1 MTNMEQMDYKNPRAV
16 RINQIYI
23 IKEYLCDVEVHSSK
37 STLMDRSSGAT
48 KIQ

>member
-1 MTNMEQMDYKNPRAV
+1 MDYKNPKAV

-23 IKEYLCDVEVHSSK
+23 IIEYMCDEEVHSSK
-37 STLMDRSSGAT
+37 STLTDKLSVAI